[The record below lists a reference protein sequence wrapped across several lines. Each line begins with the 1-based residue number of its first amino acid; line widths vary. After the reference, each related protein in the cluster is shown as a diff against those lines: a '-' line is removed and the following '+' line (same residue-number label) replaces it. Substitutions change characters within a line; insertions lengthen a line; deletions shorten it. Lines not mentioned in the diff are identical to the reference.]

1 MSDDRR
7 TDGKF
12 LFGFFIGGLIG
23 ALTIFFFG
31 TKEGKKTGKLIREK
45 GEDILDDVQGK
56 IGELEKKGKELVREG
71 ESIKEEMLDTLEDKK
86 EELTGNA
93 AEKLES
99 ALAHIEALQE
109 HGRQTTANLRKRIF
123 KNLPRKA

>member
-23 ALTIFFFG
+23 ALTIFFLG

-71 ESIKEEMLDTLEDKK
+71 ESIKEEMLDNLEDKK

-123 KNLPRKA
+123 KNLPKKV